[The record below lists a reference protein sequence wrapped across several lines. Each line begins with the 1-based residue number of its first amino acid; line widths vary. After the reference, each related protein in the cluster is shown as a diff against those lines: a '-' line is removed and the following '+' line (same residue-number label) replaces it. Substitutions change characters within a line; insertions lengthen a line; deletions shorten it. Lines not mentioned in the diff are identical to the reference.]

1 MTLMAQ
7 DGAARVIAQ
16 QWISLDGY
24 AAGHDE
30 DAIFSAV
37 PAEAD
42 LRSQRYN
49 EALLNDVDQVMLG
62 RRTYEM
68 FREYWPTASEPI
80 TAGINGIPK
89 VVASRTQAAA
99 PWGAFAPATVCR
111 DAVEFVRQCGGGTL
125 LVWGSI
131 DLVHTLLTAGL
142 LDELDLFVSPIWLGA
157 GRPLLPAGS
166 TVGLRQSA
174 SEDWGG
180 VTHLRYTVER

>member
-1 MTLMAQ
+1 MAESA
-7 DGAARVIAQ
+7 AARVIVQ

-24 AAGHDE
+24 AAGDDE
-30 DAIFSAV
+30 DAIFNAV

-49 EALLNDVDQVMLG
+49 EALLNEVSEVMLG

-68 FREYWPTASEPI
+68 FRDYWPTAGEPI
-80 TAGINGIPK
+80 AAGINGIPK
-89 VVASRTQAAA
+89 VVASRSLAAA
-99 PWGAFAPATVCR
+99 PWGTFAPAKVCR
-111 DAVEFVRQCGGGTL
+111 DAVGYVRQRGHGTL

-131 DLVHTLLTAGL
+131 ELVHGLLAAGQ
-142 LDELDLFVSPIWLGA
+142 LDELDLFVSPIWLGG
-157 GRPLLPAGS
+157 GRPLLPAG
-166 TVGLRQSA
+166 TAVGLRQTA